1 MEKFLFFENT
11 TAQMVCIPA
20 HRLVEM
26 EMDGSEENLEMRFR
40 ATSSKVVGSNLQ
52 YEVAINV
59 SDNKGAEVMK
69 TISHAIGNGKNP
81 FLVIADDVNKEFVSP
96 NITKTGGVDTLSNIS

>member
-26 EMDGSEENLEMRFR
+26 EMDGSETNLDMRFR
-40 ATSSKVVGSNLQ
+40 LTNNSSVGSNLE
-52 YEVAINV
+52 YTTEVIV
-59 SDNKGAEVMK
+59 DNSKGEEVMK
-69 TISHAIGNGKNP
+69 TISHAINSGKNP
-81 FLVIADDVNKEFVSP
+81 FIVIADDVNKEYISP
-96 NITKTGGVDTLSNIS
+96 DINQTDGVGEPASIN